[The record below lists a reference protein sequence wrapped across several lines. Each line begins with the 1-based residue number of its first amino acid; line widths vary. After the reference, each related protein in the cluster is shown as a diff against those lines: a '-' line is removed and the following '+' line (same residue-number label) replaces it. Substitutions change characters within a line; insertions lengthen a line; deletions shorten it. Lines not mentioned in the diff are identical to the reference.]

1 MLILWPIAG
10 KGNRFLEAGYTELK
24 PFIKI
29 KNHPMIEF
37 AISSIG
43 LSGKHC
49 IIANKLNSVQI
60 NTLKNIQRK
69 YKLELEIVEL
79 GKTTAGQAET
89 CYLALENIKVNKDE
103 QLIIS
108 NCDQFT
114 PWNPRNFMNLTKN
127 NEISGIV
134 TTYQHRDFIIG
145 TKSPYSHVKVDDN
158 NFAIQLQEKI
168 AISHYSLNGIYYWK
182 KIKLFQESAKKY
194 INTVTKGEK
203 FVSYTYNYL
212 IKDGYKIK
220 IFEMKKNEF
229 YSLGTPEDLDLNKS
243 KLFIDS

>member
-1 MLILWPIAG
+1 MLIMWPIAG
-10 KGNRFLEAGYTELK
+10 KGTRFLDAGYSELK

-29 KNHPMIEF
+29 NNHPMIEF

-49 IIANKLNSVQI
+49 IVANKLNSVQV
-60 NTLKNIQRK
+60 NTLNNIQRK
-69 YKLELEIVEL
+69 YSLELEIVEL
-79 GKTTAGQAET
+79 GRTTAGQAET
-89 CYLALENIKVNKDE
+89 CYLALEKIEINKNE

-134 TTYQHRDFIIG
+134 TTYRHRDFIIG

-158 NFAIQLQEKI
+158 NFAIQLEEKI
-168 AISHYSLNGIYYWK
+168 AISQNSLNGIYYWK
-182 KIKLFQESAKKY
+182 EIKLFQESAKKY
-194 INTVTKGEK
+194 INTVTTGEK
-203 FVSYTYNYL
+203 FVSFTYNYL
-212 IKDGYKIK
+212 IKEGYKIK
-220 IFEMKKNEF
+220 IFEMKENEF
-229 YSLGTPEDLDLNKS
+229 YSLGTPKDLNTNKNKIFLNS
-243 KLFIDS
+243 